1 MDVASLCPLPVG
13 IVPWAS
19 PEPTCTVVIKAT
31 FALDRDGDARLADE
45 QDPLSIDR
53 PSAIDADELESA
65 TDFAPLKAR
74 ADILLVG
81 HASAELPTTAIA
93 ALLRVDGLTRRFFAL
108 AGAPSTQ
115 IPLSSLYLRAA
126 GAESEEVVRVGPE
139 APWSAGR
146 QARLGHRALGGDGLP
161 LGPLRGF
168 DFGFFNA
175 APADQQVEL
184 LRVGATL
191 LLRGLLPG
199 VERRE
204 VRLPGLRPV
213 VFLMRRATNGRGSTG
228 EIALRCDTLLID
240 TDRAVC
246 SLTWRG
252 VFEPPDEDEA
262 ACLLV
267 DVAYPGDKPTFRE
280 LHRKLSRAAA
290 AEAARTIPG
299 PQAAPAASA
308 VEEVEEIEVEEDDE
322 IVAEDE
328 PTGRHRAVPDP
339 RALGGAGFRL
349 GSPLGAAP
357 IRASQ
362 VDPFELQPDRER
374 PEPPTQQVI
383 EETIRLSGPELDAAF
398 ELAEQE
404 AAAAPVTAP
413 MARRTSTLSDTAS
426 GNDRPLGAALPF
438 RAAPVVLSASPLLSP
453 PPSFAG
459 QGERDPR
466 SDTQVGLDA
475 PRPQALPFA
484 TRAWSGSE
492 HALSPMMAPEIA
504 PEIAAPV
511 TPPTALVDAAAP
523 ISLERFAQIKVEL
536 REGTEARAAVLG
548 RHGLDEIAWTVEERR
563 RAEELSADARAG
575 KQDRVLALHA
585 ALRAAG
591 ERMGVEAE
599 EMPIEDYVAL
609 RAAIEGSEDPA
620 AVLAESGWQ
629 AASFRRIH
637 RAMTRRALAD
647 PGFERALREQLVDAR
662 RNR

>member
-1 MDVASLCPLPVG
+1 MDVASLCTLPVG

-31 FALDRDGDARLADE
+31 FSIDRDGDARLADE
-45 QDPLSIDR
+45 QDPLFVDR
-53 PSAIDADELESA
+53 PSSIDPDELESA

-81 HASAELPTTAIA
+81 HASADAETTAIA

-126 GAESEEVVRVGPE
+126 GAGSEEVVRVGPE
-139 APWSAGR
+139 APWSAER
-146 QARLGHRALGGDGLP
+146 RAHLGDRALGEDGLP

-175 APADQQVEL
+175 APPEQQVEL
-184 LRVGATL
+184 LRAGATL
-191 LLRGLLPG
+191 LLRGLLPDA
-199 VERRE
+199 ERRE

-252 VFEPPDEDEA
+252 VFEPPGEDEA

-267 DVAYPGDKPTFRE
+267 DVAFPGDKPTFRE
-280 LHRKLSRAAA
+280 LHRKLSRAAE
-290 AEAARTIPG
+290 AEVARASADAQP
-299 PQAAPAASA
+299 APAD
-308 VEEVEEIEVEEDDE
+308 EEEGAIELEDD
-322 IVAEDE
+322 VADE
-328 PTGRHRAVPDP
+328 EQPTGRHLAVPDP

-413 MARRTSTLSDTAS
+413 MPRRRSTLSDTSS
-426 GNDRPLGAALPF
+426 GNDRPLGEALPF
-438 RAAPVVLSASPLLSP
+438 RAGPVALPSSSP
-453 PPSFAG
+453 PSLAWSSEG
-459 QGERDPR
+459 DPR
-466 SDTQVGLDA
+466 SETQVGLDE
-475 PRPQALPFA
+475 PPPPALPFPA
-484 TRAWSGSE
+484 PSWSPRDEEG
-492 HALSPMMAPEIA
+492 AKPLAIPASP
-504 PEIAAPV
+504 
-511 TPPTALVDAAAP
+511 TPTPASASGPL
-523 ISLERFAQIKVEL
+523 SLERFAQIKVAL
-536 REGTEARAAVLG
+536 REGTASRAALLAQQ
-548 RHGLDEIAWTVEERR
+548 GLDEIAWSVEERR

-591 ERMGVEAE
+591 EQVSGEAQDLS
-599 EMPIEDYVAL
+599 IEDYVTL
-609 RAAIEGSEDPA
+609 RAAIEESEDPA
-620 AVLAESGWQ
+620 AVLAESALG

-637 RAMTRRALAD
+637 RAMTRRALTD
-647 PGFERALREQLVDAR
+647 PGFERALRERLVNAR